1 MLLIDDEA
9 DNASV
14 NTRSEDASPAAI
26 NACIRKL
33 LHEFYQV
40 SYLGITATP
49 FANIFIN
56 PETEDEMIGDDLFPR
71 DFIYSLAPPTNYIGA
86 DKIFGDE
93 PSFSDALI
101 PLRRD
106 EMDLFFPFTHKK
118 DLVVDALPPSLYE
131 AMAYF
136 LLFNAI
142 RDLRGDYRKNV
153 KKLPGCPD
161 IVLPKYKTV
170 IFVNGCFWHKHD
182 CPRFVWP
189 SSNQDYWIPKIQRN
203 IERDRLN
210 AAELQKKGW
219 HIITVWECELKK
231 KNREL
236 RLERLLSEITLE
248 DFDNGTNQ
256 S

>member
-1 MLLIDDEA
+1 MNMSRI
-9 DNASV
+9 
-14 NTRSEDASPAAI
+14 RSTNSKPEEI
-26 NACIRKL
+26 VRK
-33 LHEFYQV
+33 
-40 SYLGITATP
+40 YL
-49 FANIFIN
+49 
-56 PETEDEMIGDDLFPR
+56 
-71 DFIYSLAPPTNYIGA
+71 
-86 DKIFGDE
+86 
-93 PSFSDALI
+93 FSKGF
-101 PLRRD
+101 R
-106 EMDLFFPFTHKK
+106 
-118 DLVVDALPPSLYE
+118 
-131 AMAYF
+131 
-136 LLFNAI
+136 
-142 RDLRGDYRKNV
+142 YRKNV

-210 AAELQKKGW
+210 ATELQKKGW